1 MRQGRIYRLAPIV
14 KILVGRSLAA
24 NAPAWLQL
32 KRILTIPPAQ
42 VLLLQI
48 ASGPSYA
55 KVNLANKAQKK

>member
-55 KVNLANKAQKK
+55 KAHLANNAQKK